1 MVIDKKFIANPFVFL
16 LNRIRRVLLQTG
28 EDFFHTAHGFGDILL
43 GSGIRQTKIIGSPE
57 SIARHRCDMTYFEDI
72 HRQIGRGVYLAF
84 AVGIPQIVANL
95 GEEIECSLRIVY
107 F

>member
-43 GSGIRQTKIIGSPE
+43 EVGHVATVAGDAFGAPDYLRLSYATS
-57 SIARHRCDMTYFEDI
+57 EDI

-84 AVGIPQIVANL
+84 AVGLPQIVANL